1 MTHCCMLSLAGV
13 FRRLAL
19 LGFGQLP
26 APATAL
32 KGGVSWT
39 STSMGLSTGAI
50 GQCRWGFRM
59 VCGRCE
65 RVIPAAQT
73 GLVILSPKASWV
85 LLPHCYSGYCR
96 GSTMPSCRKCWVV
109 LHLLPCC
116 IPCCFLCLLP
126 TRAAAPT
133 APQTQRL
140 RPLGPARVFCQLAFL
155 CGGQLPVPAATVLCS
170 RAACWAGLASAGLST
185 RTCLACCLTQ
195 SAQANT
201 FRRIHCRAAGGVTI

>member
-13 FRRLAL
+13 FRRLAP

-85 LLPHCYSGYCR
+85 LLPHCFSGYCR
-96 GSTMPSCRKCWVV
+96 GSTMLFCRKCWVM
-109 LHLLPCC
+109 LHLLPCFVSRC
-116 IPCCFLCLLP
+116 LVCLYCPRVQQHPLPHKRSGFLTPRALRECF
-126 TRAAAPT
+126 
-133 APQTQRL
+133 
-140 RPLGPARVFCQLAFL
+140 
-155 CGGQLPVPAATVLCS
+155 
-170 RAACWAGLASAGLST
+170 ASW
-185 RTCLACCLTQ
+185 
-195 SAQANT
+195 
-201 FRRIHCRAAGGVTI
+201 RICV